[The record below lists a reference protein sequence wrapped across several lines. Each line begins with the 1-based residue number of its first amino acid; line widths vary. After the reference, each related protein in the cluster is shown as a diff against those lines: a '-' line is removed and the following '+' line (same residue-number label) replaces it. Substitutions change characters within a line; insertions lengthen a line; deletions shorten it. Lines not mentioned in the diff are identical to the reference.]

1 MAGGAPI
8 VPVLLGGGTGT
19 RLWPVSRASHPKQFV
34 DLFGQE
40 TLFQSAARR
49 VSHEMFAPPLV
60 LVRAEHQFTASR
72 QLSDVGINNAT
83 LLLEPGPRNTA
94 PAILAAALHLERATP
109 GALMLVMPSDHV
121 IDSPEAFRDSIS
133 AARPAAKAG
142 RLVTFGIQPTGP
154 ETGFG
159 YLDPAAP
166 LPKDGAAA
174 VPLKRFVEK
183 PSRERAKA
191 MLEHG
196 SCLWNAGIFLFT
208 TDAILAA
215 FQACAPDM
223 VPQARQALET
233 GQSVVGGIRL
243 GAGAWSALPSI
254 SLDHAIMEHADNL
267 SVVPLPGRWS
277 DLGGWDAVFRE
288 AGPGENGVVTHGPVT
303 ALDCENTLI
312 RSEEDGLQVV
322 GIGLRNLITV
332 ATSDAVLVADAA
344 RAQDVRQAV
353 SALKAR
359 QVRQAEQFPR
369 EDRPWGWFECIAAG
383 DRFQVKRIHVDPGQ
397 ALSLQSHRHRAEH
410 WVVVSGTARVTI
422 NGEVRLVTQD
432 QSVHVSSGTVHRLE
446 NPGKS
451 PVVLIEVQ
459 TGSYLGEDDIIRYED
474 RYARNQE
481 ATPAREIP
489 AIPGKIDNSGR

>member
-1 MAGGAPI
+1 MVGRPAVRRGSGFDRCCGTF
-8 VPVLLGGGTGT
+8 LLIQQCCIELRP
-19 RLWPVSRASHPKQFV
+19 RLK
-34 DLFGQE
+34 
-40 TLFQSAARR
+40 
-49 VSHEMFAPPLV
+49 
-60 LVRAEHQFTASR
+60 
-72 QLSDVGINNAT
+72 NK
-83 LLLEPGPRNTA
+83 LLLEPAPRNTA
-94 PAILAAALHLERATP
+94 PAVLAAALHLERATP
-109 GALMLVMPSDHV
+109 GALMLVVPSDHV
-121 IDSPEAFRDSIS
+121 IDSPEAFRHSIS
-133 AARPAAKAG
+133 AARPAAEAG

-159 YLDPAAP
+159 YLEPAAP

-183 PSRERAKA
+183 PSRERARA
-191 MLEHG
+191 MLERG
-196 SCLWNAGIFLFT
+196 TCLWNAGIFLFT
-208 TDAILAA
+208 TDAILDA
-215 FQACAPDM
+215 FRTCAPDM
-223 VPQARQALET
+223 VSQAGKALGT
-233 GQSVVGGIRL
+233 GRTVVGGIQL
-243 GAGAWSALPSI
+243 GDDAWSAMPSI
-254 SLDHAIMEHADNL
+254 SIDHAIMERAGNL

-312 RSEEDGLQVV
+312 RSEEEGLQVV

-332 ATSDAVLVADAA
+332 ATSDAVLVAGSA

-353 SALKAR
+353 SVLKAR
-359 QVRQAEQFPR
+359 QVRQAEQFAR

-422 NGEVRLVTQD
+422 DGEVRLVTQD
-432 QSVHVSSGTVHRLE
+432 QSVHVPSGAVHRLE

-451 PVVLIEVQ
+451 PVVLIEIQ

-481 ATPAREIP
+481 ATPAPEIP